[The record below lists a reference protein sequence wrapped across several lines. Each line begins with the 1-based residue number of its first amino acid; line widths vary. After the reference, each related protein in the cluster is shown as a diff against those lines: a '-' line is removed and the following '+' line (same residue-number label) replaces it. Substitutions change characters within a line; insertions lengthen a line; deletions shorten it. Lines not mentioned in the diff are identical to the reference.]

1 MLVDVTKIT
10 ETYLERQFR
19 EYCEKME
26 PVLREALRQEIQQEE
41 DLRGQRRL
49 LLRLLRAKFGDL
61 PTDVP
66 VQLEAIPTAEELD
79 ELSERLLSAATLE
92 DLRLGRDGQK

>member
-19 EYCEKME
+19 ERCE
-26 PVLREALRQEIQQEE
+26 EIE
-41 DLRGQRRL
+41 RRSRRSL
-49 LLRLLRAKFGDL
+49 LLRQLHAKFGDL

-66 VQLEAIPTAEELD
+66 AQLEAIPTAEELD
-79 ELSERLLSAATLE
+79 ELSERLLSVATLE
-92 DLRLGRDGQK
+92 DLGLGRDGQK